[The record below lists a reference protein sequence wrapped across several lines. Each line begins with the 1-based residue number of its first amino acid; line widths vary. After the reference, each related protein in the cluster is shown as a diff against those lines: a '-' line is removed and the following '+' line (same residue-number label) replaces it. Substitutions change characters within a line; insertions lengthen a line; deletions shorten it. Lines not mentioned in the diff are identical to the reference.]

1 MLNGPTYENLVR
13 HFWVRAHV
21 YDKKAA
27 KLEEIEKILIDPTLE
42 GKSREEIGLEPF
54 VDTEIRSSIMG
65 IPVFISQDVIA
76 YVIRRAFEGNFKD
89 GLDNKKKSP

>member
-1 MLNGPTYENLVR
+1 MDVTSEYYEAQGLMDYFNMLNGPTYENLVR

-27 KLEEIEKILIDPTLE
+27 KLEETKKILIDPTLE
-42 GKSREEIGLEPF
+42 GKSREEMGLEPF

-65 IPVFISQDVIA
+65 IPV
-76 YVIRRAFEGNFKD
+76 
-89 GLDNKKKSP
+89 LSPKM